1 MGAFWCIAKG
11 SVEEPRM
18 LQLEYTGAAPGNGK
32 TVCLVGKGV
41 TFDAGGISI
50 KPSANM
56 DAMRADMGGAAVTV
70 ATVYAAALN
79 KMSGRLVTLTPLAEN
94 MPSGT
99 AVKPG
104 DVVTARN
111 GTTIQGGVLNNS
123 SI

>member
-1 MGAFWCIAKG
+1 MCY
-11 SVEEPRM
+11 SSNPS
-18 LQLEYTGAAPGNGK
+18 GK
-32 TVCLVGKGV
+32 KICLVGKGV

-70 ATVYAAALN
+70 STIYALAMAKAPGN
-79 KMSGRLVTLTPLAEN
+79 YVALTPLAEN

-99 AVKPG
+99 ANKPG

-111 GTTIQGGVLNNS
+111 GMTIQVDNTGKRSGKT
-123 SI
+123 IY